1 MSYNNSSPKILHR
14 GKTREEYEQEGVVQ
28 SGIAFPSASE
38 QEHLLIIRLDI
49 TRAIFK
55 NESEAKTKVKEG
67 LKRLCTLFEN
77 IYEGKKRI
85 DELSTTEK
93 NSLPDDEARLKSQDL
108 RKAFKFSSTIGFG
121 YGFFEKLGIP
131 ENRRPKK
138 LHEMPDHEQLGDIT
152 PYSLAQTDLIIQLCS
167 TKDFVNRWVLENTLQ
182 PDEDEV
188 IEKLLKKQKERRLN
202 NETERRILKK
212 LLEDTTP
219 KGFTPPLK
227 EGQRV
232 CIDGQVLSSGEEE
245 CIPDIV
251 SAINGWATITDI
263 HAGFQRI
270 DGRNLMGFND
280 GVSNPRPGKDDKG
293 KLFDEKVFTTR
304 DDENNK
310 DLDYGTYMVFQKIQ
324 HDLDQ
329 WRELSLDEQQEWVG
343 RSKGT
348 GLLLG
353 TLSED
358 DDASLA
364 RDLRSNDEKVRKD
377 AALDIEKLLAI
388 QTDPTKRFYDERG
401 RIIDMRGRRRTYKI
415 NPAEIRKGVQ
425 AWSHVRKANPRRED
439 GEPEIVIFRRGYPFL
454 ETGLNNK
461 ILSGLLFVC
470 FQKDI
475 QNGFEFIKRNWLNNK
490 NFPVPQKRGF
500 TDDEKRQRHKVGR
513 LSADELLGL
522 SSQQRKD
529 HGLDKLEDF
538 NQALQDAGIVEPAI
552 NNRFNSR
559 DIDKNDFSLVPDTQN
574 TGREGLA
581 GPSEHGTVPTGEFL
595 AIVPFGGGYY
605 FVPPIAKRKISNIGQ
620 QFFE

>member
-1 MSYNNSSPKILHR
+1 MPYNSPPIKVIHR
-14 GKTREEYEQEGVVQ
+14 GKTREEYEQEGLIQ
-28 SGIAFPSASE
+28 PGIAFPSASE
-38 QEHLLIIRLDI
+38 QEHILIIRLDI
-49 TRAIFK
+49 AGNLFK
-55 NESEAKTKVKEG
+55 NDFNEYRGRVKKG
-67 LKRLCTLFEN
+67 LKRLCTLFGN
-77 IYEGKKRI
+77 IHEGKKRI
-85 DELSTTEK
+85 DELTKEK
-93 NSLPDDEARLKSQDL
+93 NSPDEARLKRQDL
-108 RKAFKFSSTIGFG
+108 RKTFKFSSTIGFG
-121 YGFFEKLGIP
+121 YGFFEKLDIP
-131 ENRRPKK
+131 ENKRPKK
-138 LHEMPDHEQLGDIT
+138 LRDMPDHEQIGDVT

-188 IEKLLKKQKERRLN
+188 IEKLLKKQKEHRLN
-202 NETERRILKK
+202 NETERKILNK

-219 KGFTPPLK
+219 KRLTPPLK
-227 EGQRV
+227 EGERV
-232 CIDGQVLSSGEEE
+232 CSDGQVLSLGKEE
-245 CIPDIV
+245 CVPDIV
-251 SAINGWATITDI
+251 SAIEEWATITDI

-293 KLFDEKVFTTR
+293 KLFDEKVFTTK

-310 DLDYGTYMVFQKIQ
+310 DLDYGTYMVFQKIH
-324 HDLDQ
+324 HDLEQ

-358 DDASLA
+358 DDASLD
-364 RDLRSNDEKVRKD
+364 RDFRSNDEKVRKD
-377 AALDIEKLLAI
+377 AALDIERLLAI

-401 RIIDMRGRRRTYKI
+401 SIIEVRGRRMTYKI
-415 NPAEIRKGVQ
+415 NPAEMRKRVQ
-425 AWSHVRKANPRRED
+425 AWSHVRKANPRREN
-439 GEPEIVIFRRGYPFL
+439 GEPEKIIFRRGYPFVG
-454 ETGLNNK
+454 TGPNNK

-490 NFPVPQKRGF
+490 NFPVPEKRGF
-500 TDDEKRQRHKVGR
+500 TDDEKRQRRKVGR
-513 LSADELLGL
+513 LSAEELLRL
-522 SSQQRKD
+522 SPQQRKD
-529 HGLDKLEDF
+529 YGLDNFEDF
-538 NQALQDAGIVEPAI
+538 NQALQDAGIVNPDI
-552 NNRFNSR
+552 NNKFNSI
-559 DIDKNDFSLVPDTQN
+559 DIDKNDLSLVPDTQN

-581 GPSEHGTVPTGEFL
+581 GPSEHGTVPTGGFI

-605 FVPPIAKRKISNIGQ
+605 FVPPIPKQKISDIGQ